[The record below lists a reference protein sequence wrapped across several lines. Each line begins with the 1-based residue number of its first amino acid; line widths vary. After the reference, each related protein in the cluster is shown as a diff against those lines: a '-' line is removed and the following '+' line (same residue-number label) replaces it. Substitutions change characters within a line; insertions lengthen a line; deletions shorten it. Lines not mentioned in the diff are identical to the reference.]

1 MQSDPPRYNP
11 RVPRLRHTVFNS
23 LSVLSL
29 LLCVASVIY
38 GAAGYGSTRDDRTV
52 WIGMGS
58 AVFVW
63 SDRGVFAIGVS
74 TGFPNR
80 DCAENHMRLS
90 APMPPPQRWSFIVF
104 EWVTQSCLATDGAT
118 NAQLNS
124 YGAWFNIPYAIA
136 MTLPLPVLRAL
147 SIFRKRAR
155 PGCCRHCG
163 YDLRATPARCPEC
176 GAVPAPPHAAS

>member
-1 MQSDPPRYNP
+1 
-11 RVPRLRHTVFNS
+11 
-23 LSVLSL
+23 
-29 LLCVASVIY
+29 
-38 GAAGYGSTRDDRTV
+38 
-52 WIGMGS
+52 MGS

-163 YDLRATPARCPEC
+163 YDLRATPARLPRVRRRSRPT
-176 GAVPAPPHAAS
+176 ARSLVTTFVQSVRWRPARAMRYNRRWGTSTNERGR